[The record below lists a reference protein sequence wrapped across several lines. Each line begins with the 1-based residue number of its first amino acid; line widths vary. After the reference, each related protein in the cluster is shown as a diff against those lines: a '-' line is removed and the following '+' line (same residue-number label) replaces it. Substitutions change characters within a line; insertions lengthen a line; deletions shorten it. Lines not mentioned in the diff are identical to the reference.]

1 MINFFR
7 KFRQNLLSVG
17 KYGKYLKYAI
27 GEILLVVIGILI
39 ALSIN
44 NWNEKHKQTEYQIA
58 QLSNLSTEIVSMKEF
73 LNTQIGYF
81 ELAKVGN
88 QAILKVMESDN
99 PMSISPDSINSLINS
114 ALDTDLVTSERLSLK
129 TKVDFKLLPEESQ
142 SDLEN
147 HLLDWRHFAERIGA
161 DFQLI
166 EDNREDDLQRAMINK
181 GIPGWQVLFRNYDPP
196 NFSINYQTLLQS
208 REVYAILY
216 YRLKRIEGIIGDLND
231 GIDNLD
237 KMLSEIN

>member
-1 MINFFR
+1 MIKFFR
-7 KFRQNLLSVG
+7 KIRQNLLSEG
-17 KYGKYLKYAI
+17 KTRKYIKYAI
-27 GEILLVVIGILI
+27 GEIILVVIGILI
-39 ALSIN
+39 ALQIN
-44 NWNEKHKQTEYQIA
+44 NLNEKHKQTAYELA
-58 QLSNLSTEIVSMKEF
+58 QLSNLSTEIISMKEF

-88 QAILKVMESDN
+88 EAILRVMESDK
-99 PMSISPDSINSLINS
+99 PISISSDSINSLFNS

-129 TKVDFKLLPEESQ
+129 TKVDFKLLPKESQ

-147 HLLDWRHFAERIGA
+147 FLFDWRHFAERIGA

-208 REVYAILY
+208 SEVYAILY

-231 GIDNLD
+231 GIGSLD